1 MALAPRRLLFLV
13 PSRSISA
20 LVDAALVLGVHAGER
35 VEDLA
40 VDAVDRL
47 QDALAADSGAL
58 SPSRSSMASWAPV
71 EAPDGTAARPS
82 EPSSST
88 HVHLDGRVA
97 AAVQDLAADDVDD
110 GGHGRFLLVWS
121 FADVRFPGTGW
132 RGF

>member
-1 MALAPRRLLFLV
+1 MFLV

-20 LVDAALVLGVHAGER
+20 PVDAALVLGVHAGER

-40 VDAVDRL
+40 VDGGDRL
-47 QDALAADSGAL
+47 EHALALIAGLVAVAQLDGLVGAGRGAGRHGRATL
-58 SPSRSSMASWAPV
+58 RAV
-71 EAPDGTAARPS
+71 LED
-82 EPSSST
+82 